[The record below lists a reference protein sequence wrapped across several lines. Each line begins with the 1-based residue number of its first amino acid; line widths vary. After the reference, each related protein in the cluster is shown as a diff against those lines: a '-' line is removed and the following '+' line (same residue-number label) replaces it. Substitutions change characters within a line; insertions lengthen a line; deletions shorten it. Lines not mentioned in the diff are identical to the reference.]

1 LSGSLCWRGKAPE
14 RAKPYEPL
22 VGNVPTSK
30 NIVWTG
36 VSEKAAGLMDARHFP
51 IEFALIFP
59 FVGAAA
65 GILVSMLLGFD
76 QGDALLFTVLC
87 ASASYIAVPAV
98 MKTAV
103 PEANP
108 GLYLPM
114 ALGLTFPLNI
124 LIGIPLYHAAIQHLI
139 PKGRPPA

>member
-1 LSGSLCWRGKAPE
+1 GRGLA
-14 RAKPYEPL
+14 
-22 VGNVPTSK
+22 
-30 NIVWTG
+30 G
-36 VSEKAAGLMDARHFP
+36 VRAAGLFP
-51 IEFALIFP
+51 IFFALAFP
-59 FVGAAA
+59 IVGATL
-65 GILVSMLLGFD
+65 GITTSKLLGFS
-76 QGDALLFTVLC
+76 QGDALLFAVLC

-124 LIGIPLYHAAIQHLI
+124 ILGIPLYYAVIQRLI
-139 PKGRPPA
+139 APNVPNL